1 MKRTCLGMINK
12 PSLKSRLVIFSVQHR
27 HLIKGRL
34 KRDVITLDTSTVQ
47 LRKEFEGG
55 VKSSVP

>member
-1 MKRTCLGMINK
+1 MINK

-27 HLIKGRL
+27 HLIKGWL

-47 LRKEFEGG
+47 LRNEFDGG
-55 VKSSVP
+55 AKKFGSVRSICI